1 MAIRKIDIRLR
12 LLPKPLMTRMLR
24 LGDGRS
30 LGGII
35 PRGKICVLPYVCNP
49 RSAIYNPQS
58 EKGGIAQLVERQLC
72 KLEVRGSNP
81 LASSLRSQRGG
92 ERRLSRRSLSEGGRF
107 LVLPYR
113 RGELRLGKPTQT

>member
-92 ERRLSRRSLSEGGRF
+92 ERRLSRMFTFCKVRPIQGGFTPAARAIFEGD
-107 LVLPYR
+107 
-113 RGELRLGKPTQT
+113 